1 MLGVGGDDFFF
12 LLKRVQENLGVEDT
26 RIKEY
31 GVDFDNRFIEA
42 FSSMVKG
49 YFLIVIRKS
58 VPFEASLEHEL
69 RHLYQK
75 IEFHRNLILKNK
87 CTVFLFHTYCSYGR

>member
-1 MLGVGGDDFFF
+1 
-12 LLKRVQENLGVEDT
+12 VQENLDVVDT
-26 RIKEY
+26 TVKEY
-31 GVDFDNRFIEA
+31 GVDFNNRFIEA
-42 FSSMVKG
+42 FSFKVKG

-75 IEFHRNLILKNK
+75 
-87 CTVFLFHTYCSYGR
+87 T

>member
-1 MLGVGGDDFFF
+1 
-12 LLKRVQENLGVEDT
+12 VQANPGVEDT
-26 RIKEY
+26 RVREY

-42 FSSMVKG
+42 FSFKVEG

-58 VPFEASLEHEL
+58 VSLETSLEHEL

-75 IEFHRNLILKNK
+75 N
-87 CTVFLFHTYCSYGR
+87 